1 MFIRSE
7 EIGSFKREKFN
18 FTSIDAV
25 NHYWSELQNVA
36 TSTPLNRRIYDT
48 SGEELEE
55 KDEYR
60 GDKSKHGEVIRKD
73 WFESHISRSTN
84 DPDDSGL
91 PPGDGRGAGGID
103 SWLFTHLERN
113 WLRKVTKT
121 TEKVNMLKQS
131 DRKRPAE
138 VTKVKRIES
147 VTDRSDWMRDSDG
160 MIYRKIK
167 KSTLKQTNQ
176 VILKV
181 VIKTKSK

>member
-1 MFIRSE
+1 MDFFP
-7 EIGSFKREKFN
+7 G
-18 FTSIDAV
+18 FTDKGK
-25 NHYWSELQNVA
+25 YLFLKTLSELQNVA

-73 WFESHISRSTN
+73 WFESHISRPVN
-84 DPDDSGL
+84 EPDDSGI

-121 TEKVNMLKQS
+121 TEKIRQEIK
-131 DRKRPAE
+131 A
-138 VTKVKRIES
+138 
-147 VTDRSDWMRDSDG
+147 RDKAGFQIDA
-160 MIYRKIK
+160 R
-167 KSTLKQTNQ
+167 
-176 VILKV
+176 
-181 VIKTKSK
+181 